1 MLITTTICFGSR
13 SKQRQVLWE
22 SHPPPLRIGPVQHHY
37 GFDPFQIA
45 SSRTTCEAFEASD
58 R

>member
-22 SHPPPLRIGPVQHHY
+22 SPPPPLRIGPVQHHY

-45 SSRTTCEAFEASD
+45 SLQTTCEAFEASD